1 MNMKGNVMDKKV
13 KPYKQRGDTC
23 AVVMVL
29 EYYKIIAKANWY
41 DERRLYKIYRSK
53 YMTGTPFAALAFH
66 LAKNG
71 LETTI
76 CHEDKDLF
84 NNKREVIDND
94 AFKLAMDEY
103 KTYLEYAVSRGANV
117 ICGVDITIELLK
129 RKLLEDNLVILAGK
143 FQNCYHAILLVG
155 YDNDSFTLCD
165 PLYKEKQIRT
175 SEEIKKFM
183 NTDIGK
189 WFISVNNRKRR

>member
-1 MNMKGNVMDKKV
+1 MDKKV

-23 AVVMVL
+23 AIVCMLMVL
-29 EYYKIIAKANWY
+29 EYYKIIVKANWY

-53 YMTGTPFAALAFH
+53 YMAGTPFAALAFH

-76 CHEDKDLF
+76 WHEDKDLF
-84 NNKREVIDND
+84 NNKREVIAND

-103 KTYLEYAVSRGANV
+103 KTYLECAVSKGANV
-117 ICGVDITIELLK
+117 ICGIDITVELLK
-129 RKLLEDNLVILAGK
+129 QKLREDNLVILAGK
-143 FQNCYHAILLVG
+143 LQNCYHAILIVG
-155 YDNDSFTLCD
+155 YDNDSFFVCD

-189 WFISVNNRKRR
+189 WFISVNDRKRR